1 MPPALDRAPLQL
13 ALGQGHRL
21 VSALVVDGEQLTTH
35 PYEAHG
41 DPVDQDRTRRLI
53 DEGGQVAG
61 PVPSHGLSDP

>member
-1 MPPALDRAPLQL
+1 
-13 ALGQGHRL
+13 